1 MPISG
6 WETLRDRAKGAPD
19 GASFVSISFWAGAL
33 YLAALLF
40 SPMSDASAEDSIW
53 TTKPVRVDP
62 ARQNYERLSD
72 RVMGLDGGERVS
84 LPVRIEMHDS
94 TSFSANAVEYVLADL
109 QPIAANRLCQ
119 AESGA
124 RWPCGLQARIFASN
138 LLRSRSLTC
147 KVQRSPDKVALSG
160 CRDTR
165 INIALELVSN
175 GHAFPASD
183 GSELDVAREKA
194 KAKGAGVWRDIAC
207 IGADQTC

>member
-19 GASFVSISFWAGAL
+19 GASFVSTSFWAGAL

-40 SPMSDASAEDSIW
+40 APVSDASAEDSIW

-94 TSFSANAVEYVLADL
+94 TSFQQTLSSMFLRICNRL
-109 QPIAANRLCQ
+109 QPNDCARLKTARGGRADFRRAFSRAIFSAA
-119 AESGA
+119 A
-124 RWPCGLQARIFASN
+124 
-138 LLRSRSLTC
+138 
-147 KVQRSPDKVALSG
+147 V
-160 CRDTR
+160 
-165 INIALELVSN
+165 
-175 GHAFPASD
+175 
-183 GSELDVAREKA
+183 
-194 KAKGAGVWRDIAC
+194 
-207 IGADQTC
+207 